1 MNYSWTPVY
10 KAWEPFKKMI
20 KSKSKWYDILKK
32 FGLNWL
38 PQNVSFNTEITRNY
52 YELQERDMESLEGN
66 QLPLTFNEQFL
77 WNRDF
82 SIRWDFTKNLH
93 MNFQSATHAEIEEPY
108 TPVNKDLYPDQY
120 QAWKDSVWTSIK
132 NFGTPLDYNQTF
144 TASYQL
150 PLNLIPIFNWINAD
164 ASYNSTYSWV
174 RGTSLEDGTSLGN
187 TISTNRAMN
196 INGTLNLEKL
206 YGQIPFLKKTNDRF
220 NKRAVTPVKKNT
232 KTNKNIPKEKKDKD
246 GEKDKENGK
255 KRKELPKNKKSFE
268 KEITIAADTAIVISH
283 GKKTKRIIVNAKSA
297 DGKTIDVKWNK
308 VDDNKIKLFNKTDSS
323 IKMKITVTPKEPLE
337 NKGWYKTAQCIARV
351 MMMVRSVSVSYRD
364 QYSMSLPGFMPTI
377 GDAFGQTRGL
387 GTLSP
392 GLDFAFGAIDDSYI
406 DKAMERGWLLA
417 NDSVATPA
425 ATSRTKD
432 LQIRTTLEPVKNLK
446 IDLNASRTETVSKS
460 IQYMYEGSPTT
471 QSGTFTMTTISIG
484 SAFESMGDATNG
496 YKSKTF
502 DKFVNS
508 LENFRQKVENRYAG
522 ARMPDGSQYDA
533 ATSPVNMYGA
543 DVMIPAFLN
552 AYTSMGGSSL
562 DIFPKL
568 SSLLPNWT
576 VRYSGLSQLPW
587 FRDLFKSVNI
597 NHSYKSIYAVGA
609 YQSYS
614 TWEEYRDGLGFIT
627 DAVSGMPTPSS
638 MYNISQVSI
647 NEAFSPL
654 LGVDVTLHNNLTAK
668 VEYRSTRN
676 LSLSMTSIQVNEA
689 ISKDWVIG
697 MGYKI
702 NNFSLFGGAGH
713 RKVKGKKTNDADS
726 NNQNK
731 STSKNNSK
739 GFNNDLNLRLD
750 LSYRKQASITRDIAS
765 LTSTASNGN
774 TAFKFAFTADY
785 TLSRLI
791 TLSFYYDMQ
800 TNTPL
805 LSSSSYPTTTHDFG
819 LNLKMSLTR

>member
-132 NFGTPLDYNQTF
+132 NLGTPLDYNQTF

-187 TISTNRAMN
+187 TISTNRALN

-246 GEKDKENGK
+246 GEKDKGNGK
-255 KRKELPKNKKSFE
+255 KQKELPKNKKSFE

-297 DGKTIDVKWNK
+297 DGKTIDVKWKK

-323 IKMKITVTPKEPLE
+323 IKMKLTVTPKEPLE

>member
-232 KTNKNIPKEKKDKD
+232 KTNKNIPKEKKDKE

-297 DGKTIDVKWNK
+297 DGKTIDVKWKK

-323 IKMKITVTPKEPLE
+323 IKMKLTVTPKEPLE

>member
-297 DGKTIDVKWNK
+297 DGKTIDVKWKK

-323 IKMKITVTPKEPLE
+323 IKMKLTVTPKEPLE

>member
-246 GEKDKENGK
+246 GEKDKGNGK
-255 KRKELPKNKKSFE
+255 KQKELPKNKKSFE

-297 DGKTIDVKWNK
+297 DGKTIDVKWKK

-323 IKMKITVTPKEPLE
+323 IKMKLTVTPKEPLE